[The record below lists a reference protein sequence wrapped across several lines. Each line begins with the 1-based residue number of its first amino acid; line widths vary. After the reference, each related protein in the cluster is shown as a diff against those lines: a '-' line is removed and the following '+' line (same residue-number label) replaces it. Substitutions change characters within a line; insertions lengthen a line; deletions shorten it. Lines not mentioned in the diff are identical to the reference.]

1 MANLPNGVTHG
12 DAGEPRTCTWAGQ
25 RGWSAPVLSHGSHMS
40 DRKKTGA
47 GAEAAEGIH
56 SADRGGRSEEKNTA
70 LENAD
75 RQADGDARRRGS
87 EPTTSHATE
96 HKSSYGGGG
105 SNGGV
110 K

>member
-1 MANLPNGVTHG
+1 MTDNQN
-12 DAGEPRTCTWAGQ
+12 Q
-25 RGWSAPVLSHGSHMS
+25 
-40 DRKKTGA
+40 KTGA

-56 SADRGGRSEEKNTA
+56 SADRGGRNEEDSTS
-70 LENAD
+70 LEAAD
-75 RQADGDARRRGS
+75 LQADGDRRQPNNDRRRGS

-105 SNGGV
+105 ENGGM